1 MRLVLER
8 LRDYLRE
15 HSDTDF
21 TSGEDFAD
29 KLLEELS
36 ESFKN
41 GWATNR
47 AVAAIK
53 RTTKQIYEFF
63 RLKDTTPFGD
73 KSPIKLKLGGA
84 DTKSIRFIGELDH
97 FYFSKFANNTSEPL
111 RKFFVEQY
119 LENGA
124 ALFGRESTEELEAF
138 RQAAGDK
145 LKNLTDR
152 QTKTIVQ
159 TAVQRVR
166 NWAHIGSLSQ
176 AKIRYARYAA
186 TLDAR
191 TTEICR
197 GIDGKKIKVGVAQSA
212 IERLNQLEPGDFAVE
227 LYESNAAKAFRKD
240 PVGWLETE
248 IDEDGFVSDE
258 MTANGLAIPPLH
270 PNCRTRL
277 EGLIKGIDEDA

>member
-1 MRLVLER
+1 LGEY
-8 LRDYLRE
+8 LRDHNE
-15 HSDTDF
+15 TDF
-21 TSGEDFAD
+21 KSGEDFAD
-29 KLLEELS
+29 KLLDELGK
-36 ESFKN
+36 SFEN
-41 GWATNR
+41 GWSSTR
-47 AVAAIK
+47 AVQAIK
-53 RTTKQIYEFF
+53 RTTKSIYEFF

-84 DTKSIRFIGELDH
+84 DTKSIKFIGDLDH
-97 FYFSKFANNTSEPL
+97 FYFSKFAKNTSEPL

-119 LENGA
+119 FENGA
-124 ALFGRESTEELEAF
+124 ALFGRESSEELEEF
-138 RQAAGDK
+138 RKVAGER

-152 QTKTIVQ
+152 QTKTILQ

-176 AKIRYARYAA
+176 ARIRYARYAA
-186 TLDAR
+186 TLDSR

-197 GIDGKKIKVGVAQSA
+197 GIDGKKIKVGVAQTA
-212 IERLNQLEPGDFAVE
+212 IERLNQLEPGEFALE

-248 IDEDGFVSDE
+248 IDENGFVSEE
-258 MTANGLAIPPLH
+258 MTKNGLALPPLH